1 MHMIKR
7 LGLTNSSLTIYTKI
21 LLLFRKLRKKI
32 SKPILLPRDSERM
45 IARLPPGGESI
56 SLEAAL
62 NSRCTSDYNGNQ
74 KISHWGMFDRSH
86 KLSDIN
92 IQRIINLSHMPRYTA
107 KSLGIRVDRNNLVFV
122 ADSKASG
129 IERHWLMVESG
140 MQQQAV
146 LLTCAALGVG
156 SSIFGLGIN
165 GKVISDNELATVH
178 IMVSPMNP
186 SYSGSYWSNSVPI
199 NGQKWKTGNLPDP
212 CRTGDVPLLSALT
225 ICNFH
230 NASGKQTSTR
240 AIGQL
245 LWAARGRTPHYYN
258 SVPWGLTIPTWGG
271 RQDISRLNVVYPR
284 QIYSYQNWHQKKP
297 THSLV
302 SAKELNDD
310 CLQRLADF
318 FPSWNSFLILSVKEN
333 NANNYWEVGYQLL
346 NILLQ
351 ARVLDV
357 EYMAILLEESQK
369 EIILDDLAIPN
380 AAVLVAIRTES
391 PVPFIS

>member
-1 MHMIKR
+1 
-7 LGLTNSSLTIYTKI
+7 
-21 LLLFRKLRKKI
+21 
-32 SKPILLPRDSERM
+32 M